1 MNILLYSLRLR
12 AELLMRAYQKAYQE
26 MLENARNHEITA
38 LEIPEIPEI
47 PEYAQITIPKLDSEV
62 WWMVML
68 FKIII
73 INLVLHQ
80 VYNDRLRKKGR
91 REVRAES

>member
-47 PEYAQITIPKLDSEV
+47 PEYA
-62 WWMVML
+62 
-68 FKIII
+68 
-73 INLVLHQ
+73 
-80 VYNDRLRKKGR
+80 
-91 REVRAES
+91 